1 MIKNLRAVWVAGLL
15 GALLPQQMHAAASAT
30 TPNQCSKELVRQ
42 IPARKSRAAS
52 GSDFVRDIMKLR
64 GPARDA
70 AVAEEVKSG
79 NVPDFLRRLTPVKL
93 SGKAA
98 TGEDLDIVICVTPD
112 YLAVG
117 ADSDYVR
124 VPMGLPTAA
133 DLAENFGF
141 ILPTTT
147 MVDAIYQQA
156 DVRLAPSPMTPGAQ
170 MESTDYFWRHN
181 QTVEAQRVKAGE
193 QSHAA
198 LVAGQKKDI
207 VLTTRLRSKVGRVA
221 IYGWHRLSGKPIQPL
236 STVHGESYADYS
248 HGVRLVSQTAFV
260 NGVKRPL
267 MQLLQDPQ
275 IAGILSR
282 EGPISQPDRL
292 LASLR

>member
-15 GALLPQQMHAAASAT
+15 SALLPQQLHASASAIA
-30 TPNQCSKELVRQ
+30 PNQCSKELASQ

-79 NVPDFLRRLTPVKL
+79 NVPDFLRRLTPVRL
-93 SGKAA
+93 SGKTAG
-98 TGEDLDIVICVTPD
+98 GEDLDIVICVTPD

-117 ADSDYVR
+117 ADRDYVR

-133 DLAENFGF
+133 ELAENFGF
-141 ILPTTT
+141 ILPTTA

-156 DVRLAPSPMTPGAQ
+156 DVHLAPSPMTPGAQ

-181 QTVEAQRVKAGE
+181 QTVEAQRAKAG
-193 QSHAA
+193 QTRAA
-198 LVAGQKKDI
+198 LIAGQKKDI

-236 STVHGESYADYS
+236 STVHGKSYADYS

>member
-1 MIKNLRAVWVAGLL
+1 MFKKLRAVWVASLL
-15 GALLPQQMHAAASAT
+15 GALLPQHLHASAST
-30 TPNQCSKELVRQ
+30 IKPNQCAKDLVSR
-42 IPARKSRAAS
+42 IPVRKTKAPS
-52 GSDFVRDIMKLR
+52 GSDFVRHILKLR

-93 SGKAA
+93 SGKAPS
-98 TGEDLDIVICVTPD
+98 GEDLNIIICVTPD

-117 ADSDYVR
+117 RDSDYVR

-133 DLAENFGF
+133 ELAESFDF
-141 ILPTTT
+141 ILPTTA

-156 DVRLAPSPMTPGAQ
+156 DVHLAPSPMTPGSQ

-181 QTVEAQRVKAGE
+181 QTVEAQRAKAG
-193 QSHAA
+193 QARA
-198 LVAGQKKDI
+198 GLIAGQKKDI

-282 EGPISQPDRL
+282 EGPISQPGRL